1 MLIYVRTTK
10 GCKGKKRNSECV
22 CVCERAERNGA
33 GEVCPQNNLSDFE
46 VNC

>member
-1 MLIYVRTTK
+1 MYELQRFVRERKETL
-10 GCKGKKRNSECV
+10 NV